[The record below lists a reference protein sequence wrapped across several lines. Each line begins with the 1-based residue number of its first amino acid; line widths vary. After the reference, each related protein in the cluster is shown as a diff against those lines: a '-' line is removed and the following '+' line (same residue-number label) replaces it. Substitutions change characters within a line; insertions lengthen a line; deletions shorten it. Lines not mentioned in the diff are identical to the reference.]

1 MSKSIAVTFS
11 LVVLALPAPV
21 MAWDNNLELEA
32 ARARARAGYA
42 ISAYDAELL
51 ERFDCSN
58 GIEDDY
64 CRWLKYKEQRSR
76 HYTKK
81 RRRYDD

>member
-32 ARARARAGYA
+32 ARARARA
-42 ISAYDAELL
+42 
-51 ERFDCSN
+51 
-58 GIEDDY
+58 
-64 CRWLKYKEQRSR
+64 
-76 HYTKK
+76 
-81 RRRYDD
+81 